1 MTSVRSMTCMV
12 ADIVGSSLIMQ
23 EDQRKGIDLY
33 ETFQS
38 ILVPLIEKKDGFA
51 IEFTGDAVSA
61 CFSNFMSAIAT
72 GFAIQNALEARN
84 LPAAGP
90 GLNARIGIYSSQ
102 YGNNEYQQQLS
113 LAAATCLQSL
123 GRADALCVSAC
134 MINEINMGFPVFS
147 YSRGKYDLGFLS
159 EPAAVFYLYQERP
172 GFLSRQKLRLGHL
185 NAACCSQIK
194 KVITSPAMAVPSLL
208 VLAVLLFYSMKEDPY
223 TVVRD
228 IEISET
234 RDFTEGKFDR
244 EISKLNRVLK
254 EEISSLAGISVLRPG
269 QGSMLETRLQ
279 AHPAIRLVS
288 SFQHN
293 SDRVRLTWAVLQQD
307 GSVQSSGGVVTGRL
321 ENLLVIESQFI
332 QNILSE
338 LDSKN

>member
-1 MTSVRSMTCMV
+1 MTSVRSVTSMV
-12 ADIVGSSLIMQ
+12 ADIIGSSLIMQ
-23 EDQRKGIDLY
+23 QDQRKGIDLY

-38 ILVPLIEKKDGFA
+38 LLVPLIEKNDGFA

-61 CFSNFMSAIAT
+61 SFSNLMSAIVA
-72 GFAIQNALEARN
+72 GFAIQDALEAWN
-84 LPAAGP
+84 FSATGP
-90 GLNARIGIYSSQ
+90 GLYARIGIYSTK
-102 YGNNEYQQQLS
+102 YGNNEHQQQLS

-134 MINEINMGFPVFS
+134 MIGEINMDFPVFS

-172 GFLSRQKLRLGHL
+172 GFLRRQELRLGHL
-185 NAACCSQIK
+185 NAAYCSQIK
-194 KVITSPAMAVPSLL
+194 KVITSPAMAVPFVL
-208 VLAVLLFYSMKEDPY
+208 VLAVLLFYSMKQSPY
-223 TVVRD
+223 IIARD

-244 EISKLNRVLK
+244 EISNLNRLLK
-254 EEISSLAGISVLRPG
+254 EEISSLAGISVLRSG
-269 QGSMLETRLQ
+269 QGSMLETRLPTD
-279 AHPAIRLVS
+279 PAIRLVS
-288 SFQHN
+288 SFQYN
-293 SDRVRLTWAVLQQD
+293 SDHVRLTWSVFQKD
-307 GSVQSSGGVVTGRL
+307 DSVQGSGGVVTGSI
-321 ENLLVIESQFI
+321 ENLAVIERQFV